1 MNSHM
6 ITLDEKVCNAIHHE
20 LYGVL
25 KSLGVSYVLDLDG
38 FEQEFGYSPCISSV
52 FLVGKDPF
60 GSYET
65 ILRSGDTLRVKNGS
79 LSGSVSPTGKESHF
93 STVGTKYYSLLST
106 ETN

>member
-6 ITLDEKVCNAIHHE
+6 ITLDEEVCNTIHTE

-38 FEQEFGYSPCISSV
+38 FQKELGYSPCISSV
-52 FLVGKDPF
+52 FLVGKEPC

-93 STVGTKYYSLLST
+93 STVGKKYYCLLSS
-106 ETN
+106 EPN